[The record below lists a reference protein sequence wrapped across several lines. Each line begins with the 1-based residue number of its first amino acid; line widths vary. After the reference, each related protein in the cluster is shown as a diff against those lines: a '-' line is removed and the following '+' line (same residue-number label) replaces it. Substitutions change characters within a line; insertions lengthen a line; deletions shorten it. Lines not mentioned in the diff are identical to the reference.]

1 MNALEKNRLIINEAD
16 DELVKLFEKRMHAVK
31 EILAYKKE
39 NGLPVLDASREAD
52 NIARNCAKVQDEEL
66 KKHTGSRT
74 NMSTMSFGRYL
85 KNLPGML
92 CKRTSYGVVY
102 LVKRTK

>member
-1 MNALEKNRLIINEAD
+1 MKSDTGGIFMNALEKNRLIINEAD

-66 KKHTGSRT
+66 KKYFRKWYEETMAVSRAYQEDLLE
-74 NMSTMSFGRYL
+74 R
-85 KNLPGML
+85 K
-92 CKRTSYGVVY
+92 
-102 LVKRTK
+102 